1 MSAPYQNHYGI
12 QLLDDIHNYFPAILY
27 EPEGFRSV
35 NELLQ
40 YIRRQ
45 TRNRFDLFSAG
56 LAAHNARNGHQP
68 RSTYES
74 QVLPVRT
81 TIRPR
86 EPVPLTTV
94 IFNEPQEDVNAMSM
108 RILRELLLP
117 STQHLPLMQ
126 PVVVRPTEQQ
136 IATAT
141 TVETVGAEG
150 EMCAICQDSIA
161 VGTEAR
167 TLNVCDHSFHTGCI
181 DTWFTTN
188 VRCPVCRH
196 DIRDEE

>member
-12 QLLDDIHNYFPAILY
+12 HLLDDIHNYFPAILY
-27 EPEGFRSV
+27 EPESFRSV
-35 NELLQ
+35 TELLQ
-40 YIRRQ
+40 YIRQQ

-56 LAAHNARNGHQP
+56 LAAHNEHNGYHP
-68 RSTYES
+68 RST
-74 QVLPVRT
+74 QVVPSRT

-86 EPVPLTTV
+86 EPVPLTTM
-94 IFNEPQEDVNAMSM
+94 IFSEPQEDVNTVSM

-117 STQHLPLMQ
+117 ATQPLPLMQ

-141 TVETVGAEG
+141 TVETVVDEG
-150 EMCAICQDSIA
+150 EMCAICQDTIA
-161 VGTEAR
+161 TGTQVR

-196 DIRDEE
+196 DIREEE

>member
-35 NELLQ
+35 TELLQ

-56 LAAHNARNGHQP
+56 LAAHNARNGYDS
-68 RSTYES
+68 RST
-74 QVLPVRT
+74 QVVPVRT
-81 TIRPR
+81 TIRSR
-86 EPVPLTTV
+86 EPVPLTTM
-94 IFNEPQEDVNAMSM
+94 IFSEPQEDVNAISM

-117 STQHLPLMQ
+117 STHAPALMQ

-136 IATAT
+136 ISTST
-141 TVETVGAEG
+141 TLETVVDEG

-161 VGTEAR
+161 TGTQVR
-167 TLNVCDHSFHTGCI
+167 TLNACDHSFHTGCI